1 MLLSPYP
8 LAFVLSLGI
17 GVIAAVIGLGG
28 GFFYVP
34 TLSLIFGFEQKM
46 AIGTSLA
53 IMIFTSLSASFWY
66 RRQGKI
72 LYKVSAIL
80 VPPSILF
87 SMIGSYITFFIDSRI
102 LVAIFCVILTLI
114 SVEMLIPRF
123 RFLTEIRIGP
133 SFVLSTNVPAQGIQ
147 PITRIYYSHL
157 LAWGAVGGLVSGITG
172 TSGGAIL
179 VPALAT
185 AGIPVHYA
193 IASSLFTI
201 IAIGTT
207 GAVTHAML
215 GHISLPFV
223 TVYGTGAAIGAS
235 VGAFA
240 AARISPDNIKKFFGV
255 ILLFI
260 AILMFVEKVL

>member
-1 MLLSPYP
+1 MILNPYP
-8 LAFVLSLGI
+8 LAFTLSLGI

-34 TLSLIFGFEQKM
+34 TLSLIFGFDQKM

-53 IMIFTSLSASFWY
+53 IMITTSLSASFWY

-72 LYKVSAIL
+72 LYKIAAIL
-80 VPPSILF
+80 IPPSILF

-102 LVAIFCVILTLI
+102 LVAIFCVVLTLV

-123 RFLTEIRIGP
+123 RFLTDIRIGP
-133 SFVLSTNVPAQGIQ
+133 SFLLTTNVLTQGLQ

-157 LAWGAVGGLVSGITG
+157 LAWGSLGGLVSGITG

-193 IASSLFTI
+193 VATSMFTI

-207 GAVTHAML
+207 GAVTHATM
-215 GHISLPFV
+215 GQISLPFV
-223 TVYGTGAAIGAS
+223 VVYGTGAAIGAS

-240 AARISPDNIKKFFGV
+240 AARISPDNIKKFFG
-255 ILLFI
+255 IMLLFI
-260 AILMFVEKVL
+260 AIIMFVERFM

>member
-1 MLLSPYP
+1 MILNPYP
-8 LAFVLSLGI
+8 LAFALSLGI

-34 TLSLIFGFEQKM
+34 TLSLVFGLDQKM

-72 LYKVSAIL
+72 LYKIAAVLI
-80 VPPSILF
+80 PPSILF
-87 SMIGSYITFFIDSRI
+87 SMIGSWITFFIDSRV
-102 LVAIFCVILTLI
+102 LVAIFCVVLALV

-123 RFLTEIRIGP
+123 RFLAEIRTGP
-133 SFVLSTNVPAQGIQ
+133 SFLLTADVPAQGVQ

-157 LAWGAVGGLVSGITG
+157 LVWGMVGGLVSGITG
-172 TSGGAIL
+172 TSGGAII

-193 IASSLFTI
+193 VATSMFTI
-201 IAIGTT
+201 IAIGIT
-207 GAVTHAML
+207 GALTHATM
-215 GHISLPFV
+215 GQISLPFV
-223 TVYGTGAAIGAS
+223 AVYGTGAAIGAS
-235 VGAFA
+235 AGAFA
-240 AARISPDNIKKFFGV
+240 ATRISPDNIKKFFGGM
-255 ILLFI
+255 LLFI
-260 AILMFVEKVL
+260 AILMFVERFL